1 MLCPFAVLFSLLGLT
16 ARAQPVCDVTAAPW
30 SARGDNFTDD
40 SFALQAALSHAACST
55 VLLPAPGQFLSRAL
69 DLINASNK
77 ALIIAPGALLVAW
90 RNRKTWGSTSALL
103 FQSSNATALA
113 NFSVSGGGG
122 IFGGGRNWWPP
133 ANQSDKHTWF
143 RPHTLLL
150 PLVANFS
157 MADVA
162 ITDSPSCN
170 IEVNGDAQHYKN
182 IAIVAAGDECAQFAV
197 APNTGGF
204 RVSGSNILVE
214 DSTVHSG
221 DDCVPVNPSPAGLT
235 EHVLVRN
242 VSCACGTNGPV
253 IFNPGGV
260 VRNVTFDNVR
270 VRNTF
275 QGAGVKIATN
285 HGPGSTPIGGLV
297 TDVVFSNIE
306 ITDPTNYAMYT
317 NVWHEDVPGGVCA
330 APTPL
335 PPGADDWLTAQNV
348 SWVNVS
354 ARVPDGQGAGC
365 FICAPNGGICRGWAF
380 LNVSVQTHG
389 GSSAAPYACVY
400 FRNASEVGSSPRPC
414 GVASGPGHLGV
425 GPGAAVAPAAA
436 RSFTTAGNAFVKDGA
451 PFVFRS
457 AEIHYT
463 RSHPTDWAARLRALV
478 LAGFNTVTTYVHW
491 NAHELQPGLFDFS
504 TQNITAWLRAIN
516 DAGLLC
522 ILRVGPYVTAELD
535 NGGFPFFLAT
545 TPGLVFRTNNSVY
558 LGLVDRWWDALVPLL
573 LPFQYSEGGPVVSL
587 QIEDDTDTSINAD
600 VTRAYYEYL
609 VQGLRRR
616 GVTALL
622 NTLGCFYAKNSVARA
637 AVPGV
642 WVALEFGVG
651 EKDPAT
657 FCDDPA
663 YRGPYP
669 VGPCMLLETYT
680 AWFDYVGGGHAAP
693 KANFS
698 AWVDAVLSNPE
709 AGGVSVYMGFGGTNF
724 GFSGGGDGR
733 YNAITTSYDY
743 QAPVTEAG
751 APGPLFAPL
760 AEVFSRHGAPSP
772 PPPPPPAPPVAAYG
786 AAPAASCAPLF
797 ASLSAF
803 PPPAVLPAPVPME
816 ALGQAYGWTLYAATL
831 PAPPAPGASLA
842 LDRLQDRALVF
853 LDGAPQG
860 GPLGWSEAKPQFSLP
875 LQPPGTRLSVLV
887 QNTGRCAGELIDSRC
902 AIKGLLGGV
911 KVGDAEVGGPWA
923 HTALA
928 FNSSLR
934 ALAAALPWQ
943 PGGACARGD
952 GAPPAFWRATFAAP
966 AAPAAT
972 YLNVTG
978 WGHGFAWVNGFNLGR
993 FSCRGPQGALYVPAG
1008 ALVEGENTVVVFES
1022 DFSNKTGCK
1031 GVGGPAVG
1039 VRQVVFVD
1047 KQTWL

>member
-1 MLCPFAVLFSLLGLT
+1 MCFIHAVLLLLFS
-16 ARAQPVCDVTAAPW
+16 AVHAQGPLCDVSAPPF
-30 SARGDNFTDD
+30 SARGDNITDD
-40 SFALQAALSHAACST
+40 TVPLQSALSHPLCAT
-55 VLLPAPGQFLSRAL
+55 VLLPAPGLFLTRAL
-69 DLINASNK
+69 DLVNASNK
-77 ALIIAPGALLVAW
+77 ALVIAPGALLVAW
-90 RNRKTWGSTSALL
+90 RTRATWGSTNALL
-103 FQSSNATALA
+103 YQSSNATALS
-113 NFSVSGGGG
+113 NFSLSGGGG

-133 ANQSDKHTWF
+133 ANQTDKHTHF
-143 RPHTLLL
+143 RPHSLLL
-150 PLVANFS
+150 PLVSNFS
-157 MADVA
+157 MAGIS
-162 ITDSPSCN
+162 ITDSPGCN
-170 IEVNGDAQHYKN
+170 IEVNGDTQHFKGVT
-182 IAIVAAGDECAQFAV
+182 IVAAGDECAQFAV

-260 VRNVTFDNVR
+260 VRNVTFDAIR

-297 TDVVFSNIE
+297 TDVVFSNIQ
-306 ITDPTNYAMYT
+306 ITDPTNYAIYT

-330 APTPL
+330 APNPL
-335 PPGADDWLTAQNV
+335 PPGADRWLTVQNI

-354 ARVPDGQGAGC
+354 ARVPDGQAAGC
-365 FICAPNGGICRGWAF
+365 FICAPNGGICRWWEF
-380 LNVSVQTHG
+380 NNVTVQTHE
-389 GSSAAPYACVY
+389 GSLARPYACVY
-400 FRNASEVGSSPRPC
+400 FRNASEVGSSPKPC
-414 GVASGPGHLGV
+414 GVGRW
-425 GPGAAVAPAAA
+425 GAAAPAPAAA
-436 RSFTTAGNAFVKDGA
+436 RNFTTAGNSFVKDGA

-457 AEIHYT
+457 AEVHYT
-463 RSHPTDWAARLRALV
+463 RSHPTDWAARLRALA
-478 LAGFNTVTTYVHW
+478 LAGFNAVTTYVHW
-491 NAHELQPGLFDFS
+491 NAHELQPGAFDFS
-504 TQNITAWLRAIN
+504 TQNITAWLQAIN

-535 NGGFPFFLAT
+535 NGGFPYFLAT

-573 LPFQYSEGGPVVSL
+573 LPFQYSEGGPIVSL
-587 QIEDDTDTSINAD
+587 QIEDDTDTYINAD
-600 VTRAYYEYL
+600 VTRSYYEYL
-609 VQGLRRR
+609 VRGLRRR

-637 AVPGV
+637 AVAGV

-663 YRGPYP
+663 FRGPYP

-680 AWFDYVGGGHAAP
+680 AWFDFVGGPHAAP

-698 AWVDAVLSNPE
+698 GWVDAVLSNRE
-709 AGGVSVYMGFGGTNF
+709 VGGVSVYMGFGGTNF
-724 GFSGGGDGR
+724 GFSAGGDRGGDGR

-743 QAPVTEAG
+743 GAPVTEAG

-760 AEVFSRHGAPSP
+760 AEVFSRHGGPFPPSL
-772 PPPPPPAPPVAAYG
+772 PPPAPPVTAYG
-786 AAPAASCAPLF
+786 TAPAASCAPLF
-797 ASLSAF
+797 SSLAAF
-803 PPPAVLPAPVPME
+803 PPPVELPAPVTME
-816 ALGQAYGWTLYAATL
+816 ALGQAYGWTLYATTL
-831 PAPPAPGASLA
+831 PAAPAPGAPLSL
-842 LDRLQDRALVF
+842 DGLQDRALVF

-860 GPLGWSEAKPQFSLP
+860 GGAPLGWSEEKPQSSLP
-875 LQPPGTRLSVLV
+875 LTPPGTRLSVLA
-887 QNTGRCAGELIDSRC
+887 QNTGRCAGELVDARC
-902 AIKGLLGGV
+902 ALKGLLSGVRVGG
-911 KVGDAEVGGPWA
+911 AEVGGPWA
-923 HTALA
+923 HTSLA
-928 FNSSLR
+928 FNGSLS
-934 ALAAALPWQ
+934 ALAAALPW
-943 PGGACARGD
+943 GAGDACARGD
-952 GAPPAFWRATFAAP
+952 GAPPAFWRAALEVP
-966 AAPAAT
+966 AAPTAS
-972 YLNVTG
+972 YLSLAG

-1008 ALVEGENTVVVFES
+1008 ALLEGENTVVVFET
-1022 DFSNKTGCK
+1022 DFSNRTGCK
-1031 GVGGPAVG
+1031 GAGAPAAG